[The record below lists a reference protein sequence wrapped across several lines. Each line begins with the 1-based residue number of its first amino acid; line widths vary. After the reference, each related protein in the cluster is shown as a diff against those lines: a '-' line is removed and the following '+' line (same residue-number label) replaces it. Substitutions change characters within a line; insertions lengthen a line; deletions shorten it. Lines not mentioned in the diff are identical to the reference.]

1 VPAASGANTMAT
13 AYIAQSP
20 DLNQSMSDSRPWLKN
35 YPNGLAANIDI
46 TKYPNLNAFISEAL
60 TKHAN
65 KPAFSCMGKTITYK
79 EVDRQSRQLGA
90 YLQSRGL
97 KPGDRVAIMMPNG
110 LQYPIALF
118 ACFRAGLVVVNTNP
132 LYKGREMLH
141 QFNDSGVKG
150 IILVENFAANLQEI
164 IDKTQIETVVLTSI
178 GEMLGLKGMIVNF
191 IVRHIKRMVPKY
203 QLQNTISFKNAV
215 AQGKGFTIKPF
226 DDHLQRVISHQY
238 TGGTTGVAKGAMLT
252 NQNILANMLQIKACL
267 DTQFKEG
274 EGGITLCPL
283 PMYHIFAFVVNCL
296 AMMSYGSMNVLV
308 VNARDIKS
316 VVKEFKKH
324 KIALVTGVNTL
335 YNAMLN
341 EKSFAALDFSH
352 LKVAVGGAMAIQ
364 RSVNDRW
371 KEVTGKNLVEGFGMT
386 EASPVICVNPIDG
399 SGKIGSVGMPVPST
413 DVRIVDD
420 NGNVLSV
427 NQAGEIQAKGPQVML
442 GYYNKPEETTNMIRD
457 GWLCTGDI
465 GMMDEDGYFRIV
477 DRKKDMV
484 IVSGFKVFPNEVE
497 DIVMMH
503 PKVQECAVVGV
514 PNDNTGEIV
523 KLFVVKKEKSLT
535 KEEIIA
541 YCRENLTAYKI
552 PKEVEFRDSL
562 PKTNVGKI
570 LRRELREIK

>member
-1 VPAASGANTMAT
+1 
-13 AYIAQSP
+13 
-20 DLNQSMSDSRPWLKN
+20 MSDARPWLKN

-46 TKYPNLNAFISEAL
+46 NKYPNLNAFIDEAL
-60 TKHAN
+60 KKFAN
-65 KPAFSCMGKTITYK
+65 KPAFYCMGKTISYK
-79 EVDRQSRQLGA
+79 EVDRMSNQLGA

-110 LQYPIALF
+110 LQYPVALF
-118 ACFRAGLVVVNTNP
+118 ACIRAGLVVVNTNP
-132 LYKGREMLH
+132 LYTGREMLH
-141 QFNDSGVKG
+141 QFTDSGVKG

-164 IDKTQIETVVLTSI
+164 IGKTEIETIVLTSI
-178 GEMLGLKGMIVNF
+178 GEMLGPFKGAIVNF
-191 IVRHIKRMVPKY
+191 IVRNIKRMVPKY

-215 AQGKGFTIKPF
+215 AAGKGFTIKPF
-226 DDHLQRVISHQY
+226 DDHLDRVISHQY

-252 NQNILANMLQIKACL
+252 NRNILANMLQIKACL

-274 EGGITLCPL
+274 EGEITLSPL

-308 VNARDIKS
+308 VNARDCKS

-324 KIALVTGVNTL
+324 KIALMTGVNTL

-341 EKSFAALDFSH
+341 EKGFAALDFSN
-352 LKVAVGGAMAIQ
+352 LRVAVGGAMAIQ
-364 RSVNDRW
+364 QSVNDRW
-371 KEVTGKNLVEGFGMT
+371 KAATGKNLVEGYGMT
-386 EASPVICVNPIDG
+386 ETSPVVCVNPIDG
-399 SGKIGSVGMPVPST
+399 SGKVGSIGMPVPST
-413 DVRIVDD
+413 DVRLVDD
-420 NGNVLSV
+420 AGNVLGV
-427 NQAGEIQAKGPQVML
+427 GQAGEIQVKGPQVML
-442 GYYNKPEETTNMIRD
+442 GYYNKPEETANVIKD
-457 GWLCTGDI
+457 GWLSTGDI

-497 DIVMMH
+497 DVVMMH
-503 PKVQECAVVGV
+503 PKVKECAVVGV
-514 PNDNTGEIV
+514 PNANTGEFVKIFIV
-523 KLFVVKKEKSLT
+523 KKDKSLT
-535 KEEIIA
+535 KDEIIA